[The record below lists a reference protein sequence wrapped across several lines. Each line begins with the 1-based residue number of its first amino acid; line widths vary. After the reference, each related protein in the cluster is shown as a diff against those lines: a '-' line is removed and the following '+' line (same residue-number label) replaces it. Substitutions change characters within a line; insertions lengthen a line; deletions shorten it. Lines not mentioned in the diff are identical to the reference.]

1 MYNLVLPYH
10 CNIMLKYLPSQ
21 LVEAYMNSYP
31 RACLTLSPDSIIL
44 SILLSRFSNGGFF
57 DHILCGC
64 EPQNSAMRCGC
75 DPQKVRGSQPQ
86 AYCFRTTFSPLFS
99 FFPKFLINTACR
111 PPHLRLSVELWPS
124 LHLPGA
130 RKSERPQARRRIN
143 VLANAVSRTQG

>member
-99 FFPKFLINTACR
+99 FFPKFLINTACGQ
-111 PPHLRLSVELWPS
+111 VCTY
-124 LHLPGA
+124 PGRA
-130 RKSERPQARRRIN
+130 RAN
-143 VLANAVSRTQG
+143 VLKRVAVSTSSRMQSVVPKGDLGNSCAREW